1 MKYYIIVAILFL
13 VFGCDLFTTRP
24 PEEPK
29 TTGNSL
35 IPATTPDILFDNFK
49 KSFEDKFP
57 ENYSSVF
64 VNSSFLDKKYR
75 FIPVTST
82 STQFPVLNNW
92 GIEEENQFF
101 KSLKGRANPGA
112 SVSLLF
118 SNQSNNQLG
127 DSALYQFDY
136 LVSVS
141 AQDNTIN
148 GEYKGSAQF
157 KIFLDTRGQ
166 WVIVNWEDIQTGNNR
181 NWSELKGRLY

>member
-1 MKYYIIVAILFL
+1 MRSIHHATAGRTENNRLVRGSSGRFCPRPII
-13 VFGCDLFTTRP
+13 FGP
-24 PEEPK
+24 PV
-29 TTGNSL
+29 
-35 IPATTPDILFDNFK
+35 DQY
-49 KSFEDKFP
+49 P
-57 ENYSSVF
+57 ENYSSIF
-64 VNSSFLDKKYR
+64 VNSSFLDRKYK
-75 FIPVTST
+75 FIPVSST

-112 SVSLLF
+112 SVSLIF
-118 SNQSNNQLG
+118 SNQNNNQLG

-141 AQDNTIN
+141 APDNTIN

-157 KIFLDTRGQ
+157 KILLDTRGQ